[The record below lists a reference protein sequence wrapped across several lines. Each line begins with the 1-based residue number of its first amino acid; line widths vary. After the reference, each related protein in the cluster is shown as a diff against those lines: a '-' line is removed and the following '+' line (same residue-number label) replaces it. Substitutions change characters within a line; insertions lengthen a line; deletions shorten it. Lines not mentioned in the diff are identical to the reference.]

1 MEEGRGVVRG
11 GGREEGRGGGEGGG
25 RRGERV
31 GERRGEGEM
40 LIRKKAVSGVQK
52 NIVWKFIK
60 NCEIEIQF

>member
-1 MEEGRGVVRG
+1 MRGGGEEGRGLVKG
-11 GGREEGRGGGEGGG
+11 GG
-25 RRGERV
+25 
-31 GERRGEGEM
+31 GEGEM